1 MDLPIPQQLG
11 DAFGILSPTLGNHD
25 LFLTG
30 LIQTNRRQ
38 EQSGRVAFERLQHD
52 DVRMLHRDHAAI
64 ELLTDI
70 AVNFCEVLR
79 EKGHQIGRKRITK
92 QNHTPFAIRIAL
104 YEMNAVDLD
113 LPWPCNWDLR
123 FDPDILVGKSPGREQ
138 DPCRHIAT
146 GIAGDSN
153 LILIERS
160 AVHVGYRNAVCEF
173 FQNSTIA
180 IIGAEIVPVS
190 FGFWIEVYGG
200 MRPLCFPHDRPGIDN
215 HFSRSL
221 TEVGLKHIK
230 PSHWR
235 VRTDVDKILAVDAL
249 LVRRYEDAAR
259 NAALRKAFLRC
270 PKLCVDAFD
279 FRRLEAE
286 LAARIRHGRGRSIL
300 IVRPEHPTLPSE
312 HDVTV
317 KRTMQQADMEIRAG
331 IDQGK
336 TEAHPVCKPEIE
348 CTEGAR
354 GKFLGEGS
362 PSTDGDIPRTE
373 PWPVIAEQNNRQQN
387 DCEIGRYSEFAG
399 NGADFSYSHV
409 SEPEIDER
417 IILVDGHGGKTQYSY
432 ESDEG
437 RARDVVSKLLTGRA
451 DLFLD
456 EFLRARP
463 DWVGEAGCQD
473 DQQHGRRGNVR
484 GH

>member
-52 DVRMLHRDHAAI
+52 DVRMLHRDHAAV

-173 FQNSTIA
+173 FQNSAIA
-180 IIGAEIVPVS
+180 IIGAEVVPVS
-190 FGFWIEVYGG
+190 FGFWIEVYRG
-200 MRPLCFPHDRPGIDN
+200 MGPLCFPPDRARIDD
-215 HFSRSL
+215 HLSGKI
-221 TEVGLKHIK
+221 TKVGLKHIK
-230 PSHWR
+230 PGHWR
-235 VRTDVDKILAVDAL
+235 VRVDVDEILAVDAL
-249 LVRRYEDAAR
+249 LVRRYEHAAR
-259 NAALRKAFLRC
+259 NAALRKAFLSC
-270 PKLCVDAFD
+270 SKLCVYALD

-300 IVRPEHPTLPSE
+300 IVRPEHPALPSE
-312 HDVTV
+312 NDVTV
-317 KRTMQQADMEIRAG
+317 KRTMQQPDVEIRPG
-331 IDQGK
+331 IDQGAAQ
-336 TEAHPVCKPEIE
+336 AHPVGKPQVERAE
-348 CTEGAR
+348 SAR
-354 GKFLGEGS
+354 RKSLGEGT
-362 PSTDGDIPRTE
+362 PSTDGDVPRTE
-373 PWPVIAEQNNRQQN
+373 PRPVI
-387 DCEIGRYSEFAG
+387 
-399 NGADFSYSHV
+399 
-409 SEPEIDER
+409 
-417 IILVDGHGGKTQYSY
+417 
-432 ESDEG
+432 
-437 RARDVVSKLLTGRA
+437 
-451 DLFLD
+451 
-456 EFLRARP
+456 
-463 DWVGEAGCQD
+463 
-473 DQQHGRRGNVR
+473 
-484 GH
+484 